1 MDSGSS
7 ARLHRLE
14 AFEAIQNVEDSGS
27 QNGSNHRWW
36 IKVVLVHQRPLQR
49 MDLLQDVTCQSRSGT
64 QEQLF
69 QGQITA
75 GLQSGALPALTC
87 LGGWIP
93 LNGVVDRGPLE
104 LERVERDWLAV
115 HTVELERYVASVVG
129 AEMPSAWH
137 SQAIKA

>member
-1 MDSGSS
+1 M
-7 ARLHRLE
+7 
-14 AFEAIQNVEDSGS
+14 
-27 QNGSNHRWW
+27 
-36 IKVVLVHQRPLQR
+36 
-49 MDLLQDVTCQSRSGT
+49 QDVTFQSRSGT

-69 QGQITA
+69 QGQITV

-93 LNGVVDRGPLE
+93 LNGVADRGPLE
-104 LERVERDWLAV
+104 LERVEQDWLAV

-137 SQAIKA
+137 SQAFQAKAIAARSYALIHLITPASARYHLGDSTRWQVY